1 MNFSNTKP
9 ILITG
14 VSGFIGSRIAE
25 ILLSNDH
32 SVVGIDD
39 NNNFLYNNT
48 LKRYRLAKLKTFSN
62 FIFHKCNIL
71 EKPLTEILS
80 KYYFETIFHLA
91 GHAGIRTSIDKP
103 EAYFQTN
110 TMGTLNILDAVL
122 STNKTKY
129 KCRINNIIFA
139 STSSVYGN
147 NTPPFDE
154 TQKTDVQL
162 SPYSA
167 SKKSAEILLTTYN
180 SLYEINTSI
189 LRYFTVYGPAGRP
202 DMSILRFIHNIFNDI
217 PITVF
222 GDGEQKRDFTHIEDI
237 ANGSISAMNQSGFN
251 IFNLGSDRPIKLS
264 YVIKLI
270 ENFADKTANI
280 KYEERHSADILE
292 TWANINKA
300 KQVLKWEPKF
310 SIENGIKE
318 TVEWYKMNKD
328 WIKM

>member
-1 MNFSNTKP
+1 MRFIDQP

-25 ILLSNDH
+25 ILLSNGRT
-32 SVVGIDD
+32 VVGIDD
-39 NNNFLYNNT
+39 NNNFLYDNIF
-48 LKRYRLAKLKTFSN
+48 KRYRLKKLKTFSN
-62 FIFHKCNIL
+62 FVFQKCSIL
-71 EKPLTEILS
+71 DKPLIEVFK
-80 KYYFETIFHLA
+80 KYQFETVFHLA

-103 EAYFQTN
+103 KEYFQTN
-110 TMGTLNILDAVL
+110 TIGTLNILDFVL
-122 STNKTKY
+122 IANEIKY
-129 KCRINNIIFA
+129 RSKIKKIIFA

-147 NTPPFDE
+147 NVPPFDE
-154 TQKTDVQL
+154 THRTDVQL

-180 SLYEINTSI
+180 SLYEIDISI

-202 DMSILRFIHNIFNDI
+202 DMSVLRFIHNIANDI

-237 ANGSISAMNQSGFN
+237 AQGSILAMSQSGFN
-251 IFNLGSDRPIKLS
+251 IFNLGSDSPVKLS

-270 ENFADKTANI
+270 ENFLGKTAKI
-280 KYEERHSADILE
+280 EYAGRHSADILK
-292 TWANINKA
+292 TWSNINKA
-300 KQVLKWEPKF
+300 KQILKWEPKF

-318 TVEWYKMNKD
+318 TVEWYLMNKD
-328 WIKM
+328 WVRM